1 MHADRMQEGLQC
13 RFSLVKYN
21 LCGGRRAAGRA
32 HDAADF
38 WEVTVVAQTLSEIE
52 QACLTGRSEEAESL
66 LEQTPAGE
74 TDTATYHYHRGMVR
88 EAQGRYEDAL
98 DAYERALQ
106 LEPAHRA
113 TLFRM
118 AYLYDLRGQEDLA
131 IDYYKQCIQQPP
143 IHEGA
148 LVNLGIL
155 YEDAS
160 RFDEAIEC
168 YRRVLEAN
176 PNHARARLFLRD
188 AKASRT
194 MFYDEESE
202 RRRDKRNQV
211 LEIPVTDFELSVRS
225 RNCLRK
231 MNIRMLGE
239 LIQHTE
245 SELLSYKNFG
255 ETSLQEIKDM
265 LSSKSLYLGMA
276 SEDRDHR
283 PMSVMPAPSPPPPSG
298 RTTAETTTVADI
310 ELSARARKAL
320 ERLGIE
326 TLGELAALT
335 EERLLACKNFG
346 ETSLNEVKQ
355 VLRRYGLTLAG

>member
-1 MHADRMQEGLQC
+1 
-13 RFSLVKYN
+13 
-21 LCGGRRAAGRA
+21 
-32 HDAADF
+32 
-38 WEVTVVAQTLSEIE
+38 VAQTLSEIE
-52 QACLTGRSEEAESL
+52 RACLIGRSEEAERL
-66 LEQTPAGE
+66 LEQTPAGQ

-106 LEPAHRA
+106 LEPAHRG

-155 YEDAS
+155 YEDAG

-168 YRRVLEAN
+168 YQRVLDAN
-176 PNHARARLFLRD
+176 PNHARARLFLHD
-188 AKASRT
+188 AQASRT

-231 MNIRMLGE
+231 MNIRTLGE

-265 LSSKSLYLGMA
+265 LASKGLYLGMA

-283 PMSVMPAPSPPPPSG
+283 PKPASPAPPAPVLSG
-298 RTTAETTTVADI
+298 RTTTESTSVADI
-310 ELSARARKAL
+310 ELSARVRKAL
-320 ERLGIE
+320 DRLGIE
-326 TLGELAALT
+326 TLGELASLT

-355 VLRRYGLTLAG
+355 VLHRYGLTLVG